1 MRFRNSGLA
10 YSLVVLPYL
19 GIKYVRLQSPM
30 VVLKPDDYAKV
41 WKSETP
47 KFDGLHIFG
56 RIAKVRWQTTP
67 KYDGLHNSAR
77 KQQRSIHH
85 IMTTS
90 YVSSLLSSKSST
102 KNGIRCRRKKQIMK
116 IDLDSKRNVLTVK
129 EWEIE
134 INANCFKILLRPNK
148 L

>member
-10 YSLVVLPYL
+10 YSLVVLSYL
-19 GIKYVRLQSPM
+19 GIRYVRLQSPM

-47 KFDGLHIFG
+47 KFDGLHIFA
-56 RIAKVRWQTTP
+56 RIAKVRWPATPKYDVLHIFARIAIVRWQTTP

-90 YVSSLLSSKSST
+90 YVSSLLSIQYHQPKMELDVGV
-102 KNGIRCRRKKQIMK
+102 KNK
-116 IDLDSKRNVLTVK
+116 
-129 EWEIE
+129 
-134 INANCFKILLRPNK
+134 
-148 L
+148 